1 MSGSATFGSD
11 YTLSGTFGQ
20 VTIPAGKTSA
30 TITFR
35 ALVDHLKE
43 GNETATMTLINGEC
57 YTLPTKANLR
67 SATVTIPA
75 NKS

>member
-1 MSGSATFGSD
+1 MSGTATFGSD
-11 YTLSGTFGQ
+11 YTLSGVYGQ

-43 GNETATMTLINGEC
+43 PNETATMTLTNGAC
-57 YTLPTKANLR
+57 YTLPSNASLR

-75 NKS
+75 NNL